1 MCDTFG
7 LITKNNKIFAKNSDR
22 SPNEPQVIQFIKKHK
37 NKNKEVKL
45 TYITIDEVKEVNSI
59 LISRPSWMWGAEMGV
74 NEYGLC
80 IGNEAIFTKGK
91 YNKTGI
97 TGMDLVRLA
106 LERTSNAKEAKDLI
120 IELIQKYNQG
130 GNCGYDHNF
139 FYDNSFLIMDR
150 KEIFIL
156 ETSGKEYNVKKVSK
170 GAISNCIT
178 LPNDN
183 IKEDP
188 LYRKFSG
195 APIRHKIVSN
205 LLDNKLS
212 IKDTFNILRQHNGN
226 KYFKY
231 GSVSSPCMHAGGIV
245 GDHTTSSMVV
255 DLSNDEINVYFTG
268 TSLPCLSLFKHYT
281 FGDKIEYP
289 ISTEINTDYWY
300 KQEKLK
306 RNLLTKAIPLTFY
319 EERNKLENYII
330 NKKIPL
336 SESIK
341 LEEKLYKNLNINK
354 LPNIKRGLYY
364 KWYWNKKNKQLEKS
378 QQNEI

>member
-37 NKNKEVKL
+37 NKNKKVKL

-91 YNKTGI
+91 YNKTGL

-156 ETSGKEYNVKKVSK
+156 ETSGKEYNVQKVSK

-205 LLDNKLS
+205 LLNNKLT

-226 KYFKY
+226 KHFKY

-255 DLSNDEINVYFTG
+255 DLSNDKINVYFTG
-268 TSLPCLSLFKHYT
+268 TSLPCLSLFKLYI

-289 ISTEINTDYWY
+289 ISTGINTDYWY
-300 KQEKLK
+300 KQEKIK
-306 RNLLTKAIPLTFY
+306 RSLLTKAIPLSFY
-319 EERNKLENYII
+319 EERNKLENDII

-354 LPNIKRGLYY
+354 LPNLKRGVYY
-364 KWYWNKKNKQLEKS
+364 KWYWNKKNKQLDKR